1 MAVDRIF
8 EALASRPRR
17 EMLAYLSAQELTA
30 GEIAGRF
37 AMSAPA
43 VSRHLSVLESAGLVS
58 SERRGQFVYYR
69 LISDNLVNTLTGF
82 ALEVCPKGGPL
93 KRESRKLRAARKP
106 GA

>member
-1 MAVDRIF
+1 
-8 EALASRPRR
+8 
-17 EMLAYLSAQELTA
+17 
-30 GEIAGRF
+30 
-37 AMSAPA
+37 
-43 VSRHLSVLESAGLVS
+43 VS

-106 GA
+106 GT